1 MKNGQLWFN
10 TQTRR
15 VERVTATGPR
25 VCATSFH
32 REDLMGWPNS
42 YLRRATKEEVEQ
54 YLEEVENEN
63 LFSGV
68 YKENAEAFFSLLNSR
83 P

>member
-15 VERVTATGPR
+15 VERVIATGPR

-42 YLRRATKEEVEQ
+42 YMRRATEEEVLQ

-63 LFSGV
+63 STV
-68 YKENAEAFFSLLNSR
+68 YKENALAHG
-83 P
+83 

>member
-1 MKNGQLWFN
+1 MKNGQLWYN

-15 VERVTATGPR
+15 VERVIATGPR

-42 YLRRATKEEVEQ
+42 YLRRANKAEVLE
-54 YLEEVENEN
+54 YLDGAKDAPSAVSTE
-63 LFSGV
+63 
-68 YKENAEAFFSLLNSR
+68 SR
-83 P
+83 LAYA